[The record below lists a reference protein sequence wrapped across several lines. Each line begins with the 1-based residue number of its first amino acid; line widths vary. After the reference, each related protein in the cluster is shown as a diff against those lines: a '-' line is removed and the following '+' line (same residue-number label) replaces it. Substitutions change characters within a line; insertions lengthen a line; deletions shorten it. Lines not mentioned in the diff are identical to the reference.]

1 MYIAKPQTAAS
12 SGETLLHL
20 ARNGVGI
27 ACLSDFMTKQDRAE
41 GSLVQVL
48 AGATTDVRE
57 SIHAVY
63 YRNTQLSQRAQVFVQ
78 FLKTKMKSS

>member
-1 MYIAKPQTAAS
+1 VGAS

-27 ACLSDFMTKQDRAE
+27 ACLSDFMAHADRSE

-48 AGATTDVRE
+48 SNITVDARE
-57 SIHAVY
+57 AIHAVY
-63 YRNTQLSQRAQVFVQ
+63 YKNTQLSHRASVFIQ
-78 FLKTKMKSS
+78 FMKAKMKLAAELK